1 MSGTAID
8 SNQRD
13 SIVTIFV
20 LTLCLCKNI
29 SIFVRIYLKSQK
41 KNSMH
46 ERALKI
52 TYNGISTFRQLLHE
66 KNSASFFIFLNK
78 SVSMHHKNFQTLATE
93 MFETQRLLPAKIL
106 RKIFV
111 PKTSY
116 YSFYRN
122 YFLKAPSNS
131 NSKLNFLFS
140 YNTFR
145 FCYGMMISCIIW
157 YDGY

>member
-52 TYNGISTFRQLLHE
+52 RYDGTSAFQELLHIE
-66 KNSASFFIFLNK
+66 NSASFFIF
-78 SVSMHHKNFQTLATE
+78 
-93 MFETQRLLPAKIL
+93 
-106 RKIFV
+106 
-111 PKTSY
+111 
-116 YSFYRN
+116 
-122 YFLKAPSNS
+122 
-131 NSKLNFLFS
+131 
-140 YNTFR
+140 
-145 FCYGMMISCIIW
+145 
-157 YDGY
+157 

>member
-1 MSGTAID
+1 MSGTTID

-66 KNSASFFIFLNK
+66 VEQICFNAS
-78 SVSMHHKNFQTLATE
+78 
-93 MFETQRLLPAKIL
+93 
-106 RKIFV
+106 
-111 PKTSY
+111 
-116 YSFYRN
+116 
-122 YFLKAPSNS
+122 
-131 NSKLNFLFS
+131 
-140 YNTFR
+140 
-145 FCYGMMISCIIW
+145 
-157 YDGY
+157 